1 MPQDATAPS
10 GLAAQSCSLSLRGT
24 PDLMWPSC
32 PSGEGPVS
40 LLWRARWPADGEP
53 DASSSLNEGP
63 RGPGRAGWEKSH
75 LRACGSVVRP
85 RSFLGPKEMGSSVG
99 GGGAGT
105 EVREGMS
112 GETSHDPG
120 GFISSSHLSP
130 LFPKARE
137 PCGSLPHIHC
147 SLDGWMD
154 GFIHSFTHQYMVIE
168 YYYVPGTP
176 LNTSN
181 TGISKT
187 VAVPI
192 LME

>member
-99 GGGAGT
+99 GGGRDRGQGGD
-105 EVREGMS
+105 VRR
-112 GETSHDPG
+112 D
-120 GFISSSHLSP
+120 
-130 LFPKARE
+130 E
-137 PCGSLPHIHC
+137 P
-147 SLDGWMD
+147 
-154 GFIHSFTHQYMVIE
+154 
-168 YYYVPGTP
+168 
-176 LNTSN
+176 
-181 TGISKT
+181 
-187 VAVPI
+187 
-192 LME
+192 